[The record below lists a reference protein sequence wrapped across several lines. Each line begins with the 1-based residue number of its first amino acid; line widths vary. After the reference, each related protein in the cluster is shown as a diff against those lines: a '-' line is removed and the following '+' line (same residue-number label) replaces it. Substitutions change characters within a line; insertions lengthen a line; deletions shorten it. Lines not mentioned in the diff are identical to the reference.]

1 MDVPDFPASR
11 SSVTAAFELCDSQIV
26 LHNPTLPLN
35 HTKLAKRMT
44 RSGRL
49 KESLFN
55 WVPVTPCMSTTR
67 LCKVKGIEQDNYP
80 YHIIEDN

>member
-1 MDVPDFPASR
+1 
-11 SSVTAAFELCDSQIV
+11 V

-35 HTKLAKRMT
+35 HTELAKRMT

-55 WVPVTPCMSTTR
+55 WVLVTPCMSTT
-67 LCKVKGIEQDNYP
+67 
-80 YHIIEDN
+80 